1 MGIHTPID
9 RHFRFGELYG
19 IRRSYGDIVRSVEE
33 SKLENELFDMM
44 MVQIVESGNL
54 EKIERFAKKN
64 ERLRDFALE
73 NSISESICKMNES
86 TNGLNIPR
94 VVKKRASDRFRNA
107 IENKALS
114 IKVNSFKFPS
124 FTKPIEEP
132 TIYESEE
139 DEVALYASQENESDN
154 IDKLINNIAIK
165 KGIVG
170 GDEIVRS
177 KNDIE
182 FEKNLN
188 GGINGTSEE
197 QLKHNYSIRNVILES
212 IAGNVKKTKLIPP
225 TTLYTYGSNGDT
237 KDYLNT
243 TIKSVINGINAICG
257 INFAESDYIWLASG
271 RPTPFL
277 KCEMVVNA
285 DSVKGN
291 RLLNAYFGPAGE
303 FKDYLYRADNTPK
316 IEPSKA
322 VAMSKIDREVN
333 VVMSYPIVKV
343 YATIISWDMVN
354 GEERL
359 REITAEDFRGTKIRV
374 ID

>member
-86 TNGLNIPR
+86 TNGLNIPK

-124 FTKPIEEP
+124 FTKTIEEP

-139 DEVALYASQENESDN
+139 DEVALYVSQENESDN

-170 GDEIVRS
+170 GDGIVRS

-182 FEKNLN
+182 FENNLN

-257 INFAESDYIWLASG
+257 INFAESEYIWLASG

-322 VAMSKIDREVN
+322 GAMSKIDREVN

>member
-9 RHFRFGELYG
+9 KHFKFGELYG
-19 IRRSYGDIVRSVEE
+19 IRRSYGDMVKSVEE
-33 SKLENELFDMM
+33 SRMEKNLFNMM
-44 MVQIVESGNL
+44 MKQIIESGNL

-73 NSISESICKMNES
+73 NSIIESINSMNES
-86 TNGLNIPR
+86 TNGLNIPK
-94 VVKKRASDRFRNA
+94 VVKKRASERFREE

-124 FTKPIEEP
+124 FTEPIEEP

-139 DEVALYASQENESDN
+139 DDVETYHLKEEESEN
-154 IDKLINNIAIK
+154 IDKLINNISIK
-165 KGIVG
+165 SGVEDKI
-170 GDEIVRS
+170 RS

-188 GGINGTSEE
+188 SSEDGGSEE
-197 QLKHNYSIRNVILES
+197 TEKHNYSIRTVILES
-212 IAGNVKKTKLIPP
+212 IAGNSKKTKLIPP
-225 TTLYTYGSNGDT
+225 TTLYTYGNNGDT

-257 INFAESDYIWLASG
+257 INFSESDYIWLASG

-277 KCEMVVNA
+277 KCEMVVNS

-322 VAMSKIDREVN
+322 GAMSRIDREVN
-333 VVMSYPIVKV
+333 VIMSYPIIKV
-343 YATIISWDMVN
+343 YATIISWDVVN

-359 REITAEDFRGTKIRV
+359 REINEEDFRGTRIR
-374 ID
+374 IIN

>member
-257 INFAESDYIWLASG
+257 INFAEADYRWLASG

>member
-322 VAMSKIDREVN
+322 GAMSKIDREVN

>member
-1 MGIHTPID
+1 M
-9 RHFRFGELYG
+9 
-19 IRRSYGDIVRSVEE
+19 
-33 SKLENELFDMM
+33 
-44 MVQIVESGNL
+44 
-54 EKIERFAKKN
+54 
-64 ERLRDFALE
+64 
-73 NSISESICKMNES
+73 
-86 TNGLNIPR
+86 
-94 VVKKRASDRFRNA
+94 
-107 IENKALS
+107 
-114 IKVNSFKFPS
+114 
-124 FTKPIEEP
+124 
-132 TIYESEE
+132 
-139 DEVALYASQENESDN
+139 
-154 IDKLINNIAIK
+154 
-165 KGIVG
+165 
-170 GDEIVRS
+170 
-177 KNDIE
+177 
-182 FEKNLN
+182 
-188 GGINGTSEE
+188 
-197 QLKHNYSIRNVILES
+197 ES

-322 VAMSKIDREVN
+322 GAMSKIDREVN
-333 VVMSYPIVKV
+333 VVMSYPMVKV